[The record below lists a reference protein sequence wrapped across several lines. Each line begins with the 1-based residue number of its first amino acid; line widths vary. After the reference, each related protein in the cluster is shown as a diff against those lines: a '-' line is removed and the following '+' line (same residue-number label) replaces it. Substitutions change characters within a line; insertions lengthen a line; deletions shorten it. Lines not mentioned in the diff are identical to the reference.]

1 MTDGSKTLS
10 WLALAVLTAAL
21 GLSGCDRANSQEDE
35 QTDSAEAA
43 ESAHGHS
50 NSGHTNEHHP
60 NNHAESHAAAE
71 GDETSAS
78 SSPVQKLQSM
88 DGRTPV
94 PLLPMMAKHQKQ
106 NMRDHLVAIQKI
118 TAGIGA
124 EDFEAIRKA
133 AEPIGSS
140 PEMKQMCRHMG
151 AGAEGFTRRALKF
164 HEKADGIIASA
175 KSEDMAGVLDSLTAT
190 LQTCTS
196 CHAEYKQKVVSPKS
210 WQKKTGMA
218 PPSQK
223 GGMPHH

>member
-10 WLALAVLTAAL
+10 WLVLAVLTVAL
-21 GLSGCDRANSQEDE
+21 GLTGCDRANSQEDE
-35 QTDSAEAA
+35 QTGSAKAGG
-43 ESAHGHS
+43 SAHGHS
-50 NSGHTNEHHP
+50 ASGDGNQHHAK
-60 NNHAESHAAAE
+60 NHAKHHTGAS
-71 GDETSAS
+71 GTETSAS
-78 SSPVQKLQSM
+78 PAPVQKLQSM

-106 NMRDHLVAIQKI
+106 NMRNHLVAIQKI

-151 AGAEGFTRRALKF
+151 AGAEGFTRRALEF

-196 CHAEYKQKVVSPKS
+196 CHAEYKQKVVSPKT